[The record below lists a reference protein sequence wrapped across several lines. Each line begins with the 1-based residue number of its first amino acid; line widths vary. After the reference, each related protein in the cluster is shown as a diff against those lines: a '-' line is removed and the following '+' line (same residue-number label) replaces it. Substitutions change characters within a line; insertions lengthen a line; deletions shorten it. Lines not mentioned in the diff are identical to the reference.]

1 MNNQMTTTEIRI
13 EGCLKNIEKTQKTLE
28 RHQSR
33 LAKKKV
39 ECQKVGIDNPETY
52 VRNDNTTHE
61 QYWAMCDYHS
71 VQDDIKSNLKKLE
84 ELREKLKGY
93 RAKKAEEDKKNDVPM
108 VPAVEEF
115 LQRWRDAADKYY
127 REQVQKIHQ
136 WKADYK
142 VYYDQQMEEL
152 KAKYGYAVN
161 CFDKKVEAEK
171 KERKVNWD
179 YKGTQLK
186 KLFTQDCLNLASY
199 SDKEFEG
206 ALNKMLDRE
215 VSSKRVD
222 LYHRCSAVV
231 GVITD
236 ATGLKTGNNGSINGI
251 VIGEE
256 GKAEV
261 ETILAGGYNIQVLH
275 YRVLVKPLK

>member
-1 MNNQMTTTEIRI
+1 M
-13 EGCLKNIEKTQKTLE
+13 
-28 RHQSR
+28 
-33 LAKKKV
+33 
-39 ECQKVGIDNPETY
+39 
-52 VRNDNTTHE
+52 
-61 QYWAMCDYHS
+61 
-71 VQDDIKSNLKKLE
+71 
-84 ELREKLKGY
+84 
-93 RAKKAEEDKKNDVPM
+93 
-108 VPAVEEF
+108 
-115 LQRWRDAADKYY
+115 
-127 REQVQKIHQ
+127 
-136 WKADYK
+136 
-142 VYYDQQMEEL
+142 
-152 KAKYGYAVN
+152 
-161 CFDKKVEAEK
+161 
-171 KERKVNWD
+171 
-179 YKGTQLK
+179 K

-215 VSSKRVD
+215 VASKRVD